1 MASTALGTQGLLAA
15 HERNGAVLLQN
26 AAPTPLSTHE
36 HSRGRFSILTPPGGD
51 FSASVYWS
59 HTKRTAL
66 FCCRTWPR
74 PPWAHKPPDG
84 LLAAHERNGAVL
96 LQNAAPTPL
105 STHEHSRVRFSIL
118 TPGQEPQPQRL
129 LEPHEKN
136 GPVLLQKVASTALGT
151 QASGWFIGG
160 TRKERRCFAAECGP
174 DPFEHT
180 RALEGPFFDPNP
192 RTRTAARQSSSGS
205 GNRGRILPRQIL
217 FVKCAFYSGPVADLG
232 GTLSQ
237 DVAST
242 KSGWGRVYWS
252 HTKRTALFCCRTWPR
267 PPWAHKP
274 PDGLLAAHERNG
286 AVLLQNAAPTPL
298 STHEHSRVHFSIL
311 TPWQG
316 PQP

>member
-1 MASTALGTQGLLAA
+1 MASTALGTQASGWFIGGTRKERRCFAA
-15 HERNGAVLLQN
+15 ERG
-26 AAPTPLSTHE
+26 PDPLSTHE
-36 HSRGRFSILTPPGGD
+36 HSRVRFSILTPPGGD
-51 FSASVYWS
+51 LSPSVYWS

-118 TPGQEPQPQRL
+118 TPGQGPQPQRL

-136 GPVLLQKVASTALGT
+136 GPVLLQNVASTALGT

-174 DPFEHT
+174 DPFGHT

-192 RTRTAARQSSSGS
+192 RTRTAARQSCSEKS

-232 GTLSQ
+232 G
-237 DVAST
+237 DP
-242 KSGWGRVYWS
+242 
-252 HTKRTALFCCRTWPR
+252 FPR
-267 PPWAHKP
+267 C
-274 PDGLLAAHERNG
+274 GLH
-286 AVLLQNAAPTPL
+286 
-298 STHEHSRVHFSIL
+298 
-311 TPWQG
+311 
-316 PQP
+316 